1 MSYINEV
8 IKMIEFETYSENA
21 SAALSSIAQRA
32 SAYTPVQRKSQL
44 SKVCM
49 YSGDLLPST
58 ASVVRKQA
66 YIVC

>member
-1 MSYINEV
+1 MTYLNEV
-8 IKMIEFETYSENA
+8 VKMIESESNVENA

-32 SAYTPVQRKSQL
+32 AVYTPVQRRSQL

-49 YSGDLLPST
+49 YAGEFLPS
-58 ASVVRKQA
+58 AVPAVRKQA

>member
-1 MSYINEV
+1 
-8 IKMIEFETYSENA
+8 MIEFETYPENS

-32 SAYTPVQRKSQL
+32 SAYTPVLRKSQI

-49 YSGDLLPST
+49 YAGDLLPST